1 MYNNRFSAAVKAD
14 GSILREFGDT
24 VRIPFGKEFSVLL
37 KNLNSVRAQ
46 VSVSIDGESVIGN
59 NKLVINPNEDFDLTR
74 YIKNGNLSSGNRFKF
89 IERTPEIEDF
99 RGAKIDDGIIRI
111 TFQFEKPSSLG
122 NLLSSPNTFFDHSN
136 SPWPNR
142 SDYSMTKGLSRSLG
156 GAQSVNNATLSMERG
171 TKGFTDNS
179 GTMDFMSQLSD
190 AGITVPGSVS
200 NQEFRSVQGFA
211 VEPETH
217 VIIIKMVGE
226 VQNVEVTK
234 PITVK
239 TSNKCPT
246 CGFLNNYRANYCSRC
261 STALL
266 IV

>member
-1 MYNNRFSAAVKAD
+1 MYQSKFSAAIKAE
-14 GSILREFGDT
+14 GKVLREFGDT
-24 VRIPFGKEFSVLL
+24 VRIPFGQEFSVLL

-46 VSVSIDGESVIGN
+46 VAVSIDGESVIGN
-59 NKLVINPNEDFDLTR
+59 NKLVINANETFDLTR
-74 YIKNGNLSSGNRFKF
+74 YIKNGNLTSGNRFKF

-99 RGAKIDDGIIRI
+99 RGAKIDDGIVRI
-111 TFQFEKPSSLG
+111 EFQFEKLSALG
-122 NLLSSPNTFFDHSN
+122 NLLGNPGTFFDHSN
-136 SPWPNR
+136 SRWPQHN
-142 SDYSMTKGLSRSLG
+142 DYQLSKGLNRSLG
-156 GAQSVNNATLSMERG
+156 G
-171 TKGFTDNS
+171 TKGYSGEASASMTRGFTGNS
-179 GTMDFMSQLSD
+179 TMDFMNQVSD
-190 AGITVPGSVS
+190 VGITVPGSIS

-211 VEPETH
+211 VESETH
-217 VIIIKMVGE
+217 VIAIKMVGE

-246 CGFLNNYRANYCSRC
+246 CAFMNNYRANYCSRC